1 MHAHF
6 MAWSYVGL
14 IAATVAEIVSRVP
27 GIDFG
32 WSALLSSSVV
42 ILIRL
47 FAVPITVA
55 KALKPLAR
63 ISSRSRTPPLVTVP
77 TQPSAL

>member
-55 KALKPLAR
+55 KALKP
-63 ISSRSRTPPLVTVP
+63 
-77 TQPSAL
+77 